1 MSVKKPNDEQERLWQ
16 ELYAT
21 EKRLYAFAHNQVILR
36 SENDS
41 PFEFKHVKF
50 AGTEIEKPPRYIRCI
65 KQHDTKEKQSQ
76 FLCLYSDLL
85 RDYELALEASIKSD
99 GKHPTRHP
107 DRFPVVFHEYVSQI
121 NLTVNKAFQSVRL
134 DPDSW
139 LLAFISMDVDVIN
152 AKAAMLQQKGLEVE
166 IERIPYG
173 WFNLYVENKSLM
185 AYAGSDQLQ
194 YRLYTGS
201 QYFARVRQGDNVQAK
216 RMKYG
221 FMVLMQESPCEIY
234 DSVPQKQRKDKHPDS
249 ALIEMPLEIIGSIYD
264 LNKCQ

>member
-1 MSVKKPNDEQERLWQ
+1 MTEQISKAEQNRLWQ
-16 ELYAT
+16 ELYDT
-21 EKRLYAFAHNQVILR
+21 EKKLYEFARKQIILR
-36 SENDS
+36 SETDFL
-41 PFEFKHVKF
+41 FEFTQLEF
-50 AGTEIEKPPRYIRCI
+50 AGTKIEKPPRYIRCI
-65 KQHDTKEKQSQ
+65 MLLDTKKKQSQ
-76 FLCLYSDLL
+76 FLGLYSDLL
-85 RDYELALEASIKSD
+85 HDHRVALDASTKPD
-99 GKHPTRHP
+99 GKRPTRHP

-121 NLTVNKAFQSVRL
+121 NLTVNKAFQSQKL

-139 LLAFISMDVDVIN
+139 LLAFRDSDVEVVN
-152 AKAAMLQQKGLEVE
+152 EKAALLQQKGLDIE

-234 DSVPQKQRKDKHPDS
+234 DTVPQKQRKDKHPDS
-249 ALIEMPLEIIGSIYD
+249 ALIEMPFEIIGSIYD